1 MCESHAVHNLCGH
14 IKITTTVQCAH
25 ITELFLQWALSNQ
38 QKMLGGE
45 MVEPAAPEEKP
56 EHACTEVVYDTH
68 VFPDLCDECK
78 KSGVVGDWMV
88 KERGGKLQVFRSWR
102 SKRRAANQAAP
113 QEAQHWND
121 INKDNATEI
130 YGEDPE
136 NLEYIGP
143 SSVSNGSTTTS
154 NVRSP
159 ISSPQSIASS
169 VTSASTA
176 PSLHDLRARVN
187 RLITRTDHLIAKI
200 RVQRAARAFQHSSG

>member
-1 MCESHAVHNLCGH
+1 
-14 IKITTTVQCAH
+14 
-25 ITELFLQWALSNQ
+25 
-38 QKMLGGE
+38 
-45 MVEPAAPEEKP
+45 MVESPASKVNP
-56 EHACTEVVYDTH
+56 EHTCTEVIDYMH
-68 VFPDLCDECK
+68 IFPDLCDECK
-78 KSGVVGDWMV
+78 KSGVVGDWME
-88 KERGGKLQVFRSWR
+88 KERGSKLQVFRSWR